1 MKPLIALLMTALTL
15 FAGVPAGQPFPETV
29 LPDQFGTQQQVT
41 ASDRIV
47 LISFEKGV
55 STAVNDYLQG
65 KPKTFLTT
73 HYAKFIS
80 DISPMPTLITKMF
93 ALPKMRDYGYPVL
106 LIYDDAGK
114 AFEKK
119 EGMLSVYRLESG
131 TVVSVDFV
139 APSALATVFGE

>member
-1 MKPLIALLMTALTL
+1 MKLL
-15 FAGVPAGQPFPETV
+15 FASLILATSLLAFPKAGDPFPETV
-29 LPDQFGTQQQVT
+29 LPDQFGTQQRVT
-41 ASDRIV
+41 AGDKVV

-114 AFEKK
+114 GFEKK
-119 EGMLSVYRLESG
+119 EGMLSLYRLENG
-131 TVVSVDFV
+131 AVVSVDFV
-139 APSALATVFGE
+139 SPDALATVFGE